1 MRHGGA
7 GPDGAGRAGLKI
19 GAFRGSI
26 KAREDTM
33 RLTLFRAL
41 LLGVLM
47 ATLVLP
53 AGDLQA
59 LAQAQQPPPPQQP
72 DKQEK
77 KPQQPGE
84 YAISVEVP
92 LVTVDVVATDNSG
105 NFITG
110 LRKENFRVVED
121 GVAQTI
127 TNFAPTEA
135 PITMVLLIEFSRL
148 GYEYF
153 QYKAREGA
161 YDFLNQLNKD
171 DWVALA
177 TFDMRPRIEVDFTRD
192 KQEVKQT
199 IARLGF
205 PGFTEANLFDAVID
219 TLDRLQDV
227 KGKKSIFI
235 LASGFDT
242 FSKHTLDQAL
252 KRLQQTDVTIFAV
265 GVGRSFFEYYDARG
279 AVSGPGRLGYYQ
291 AENQLRQFCLKTGG
305 RAWFPRFDG
314 ELPSIFREVAASLRN
329 QYSLGYIPTNK
340 ARDGKFRK
348 IKVELVGPDG
358 SPLIVHDQKGKNVK
372 YVVYAREGYTPPKG
386 GVGD

>member
-1 MRHGGA
+1 
-7 GPDGAGRAGLKI
+7 
-19 GAFRGSI
+19 
-26 KAREDTM
+26 M

-41 LLGVLM
+41 LLGVLLG
-47 ATLVLP
+47 TLVVP
-53 AGDLQA
+53 AGDLRA
-59 LAQAQQPPPPQQP
+59 LAQAQQPPPPQP
-72 DKQEK
+72 DKQQK
-77 KPQQPGE
+77 KPEQAGE

-92 LVTVDVVATDNSG
+92 LVTVDVVATDHSG

-110 LRKENFRVVED
+110 LKKENFRILED

-153 QYKAREGA
+153 AYKAREGA

-171 DWVALA
+171 DWVALE

-199 IARLGF
+199 LARLAF

-235 LASGFDT
+235 LASGYDT

-265 GVGRSFFEYYDARG
+265 GVGRSFFEYFDNRG
-279 AVSGPGRLGYYQ
+279 GVSGPGRLGYYQ

-329 QYSLGYIPTNK
+329 QYSLGYIPANK

-358 SPLIVHDQKGKNVK
+358 SPLVVHDQKGKNVK